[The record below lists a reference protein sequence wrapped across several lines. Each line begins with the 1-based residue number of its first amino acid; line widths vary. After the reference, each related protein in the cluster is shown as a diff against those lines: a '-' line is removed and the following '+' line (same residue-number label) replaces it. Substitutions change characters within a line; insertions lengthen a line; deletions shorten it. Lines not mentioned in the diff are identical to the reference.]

1 MQEFLSYNED
11 SKISPQPILSYDQHF
26 GEQPLHFHVEPPETV
41 SSHKLEYYEVCYLQ
55 SLMGYVTVNEEDRRW
70 IAKSLDVYMYREE
83 YGPWAMGLI

>member
-55 SLMGYVTVNEEDRRW
+55 SLMGYTFLLSW
-70 IAKSLDVYMYREE
+70 IVWTDQLIYFSGEAMY
-83 YGPWAMGLI
+83 LQ

>member
-1 MQEFLSYNED
+1 MQEFLSCNED

-55 SLMGYVTVNEEDRRW
+55 SLMGYTFLLSW
-70 IAKSLDVYMYREE
+70 IVWTDQLIYFSGEAMY
-83 YGPWAMGLI
+83 LQ

>member
-26 GEQPLHFHVEPPETV
+26 GEQPLHFLVEPPETV

-55 SLMGYVTVNEEDRRW
+55 SLMGYTFLLSW
-70 IAKSLDVYMYREE
+70 IVWADQLIYFSGEAMY
-83 YGPWAMGLI
+83 LQ